1 MAFRK
6 PGEFCWI
13 NILTP
18 DPAKAQKFFSDLL
31 GWTWV
36 DMPGVGYRMQ
46 LDGKDIGGLF
56 DLNGPNTPPGTPPVM
71 GVMVKVKSADA
82 TVAEVAKLGGK
93 ALPPMDVF
101 DAGRMAV
108 CFDPTG
114 ANLDVWEPKAQQGM
128 DVDPTKHG
136 APSWFELTTK
146 DTDAAREFYTK
157 LFGWK
162 AEAMPMPDFT
172 YTTLEF
178 DGNKIAG
185 IMPVLPEM
193 GDMPSFWCTYFT
205 VNDTDAVAAKAK
217 SLGGTVFIEPSDIPQ
232 VGRFAGIVSPQ
243 GVMFMVIRYLQP
255 Q

>member
-162 AEAMPMPDFT
+162 AEAMPMPGFT

-178 DGNKIAG
+178 EGNKIAG

-205 VNDTDAVAAKAK
+205 VNDTDAVAAKAT

>member
-31 GWTWV
+31 GWAWV
-36 DMPGVGYRMQ
+36 EMPGVGYRMQ

-71 GVMVKVKSADA
+71 GVMVKVKSTDA

-162 AEAMPMPDFT
+162 AEAMPMPGFT

-178 DGNKIAG
+178 EGNKIAG

-243 GVMFMVIRYLQP
+243 GVMFMVIRYIQP

>member
-1 MAFRK
+1 MAYRK

-18 DPAKAQKFFSDLL
+18 DPARAQQFFSDLL

-36 DMPGVGYRMQ
+36 EMPGVGHRIQ
-46 LDGKDIGGLF
+46 LDGQEVGGLF

-146 DTDAAREFYTK
+146 DTDTAREFYTK

-162 AEAMPMPDFT
+162 AEPMPMPGFT

-178 DGNKIAG
+178 EGNKIAG

-217 SLGGTVFIEPSDIPQ
+217 SLGGTVFVEPSDIPQ

-243 GVMFMVIRYLQP
+243 GVSFMVIKYLP
-255 Q
+255 MT

>member
-1 MAFRK
+1 M
-6 PGEFCWI
+6 
-13 NILTP
+13 
-18 DPAKAQKFFSDLL
+18 
-31 GWTWV
+31 
-36 DMPGVGYRMQ
+36 
-46 LDGKDIGGLF
+46 
-56 DLNGPNTPPGTPPVM
+56 
-71 GVMVKVKSADA
+71 
-82 TVAEVAKLGGK
+82 AEVAKLGGK

-162 AEAMPMPDFT
+162 AEAMPMPGFT

-178 DGNKIAG
+178 EGNKIAG

-243 GVMFMVIRYLQP
+243 GVMFMVIKYLERQ
-255 Q
+255 